1 MKKYRFVLP
10 LALLAAC
17 NSGEQTTTTEIIE
30 PAAKVFE
37 YTPAPGQFIGD
48 PATGSDRI
56 TTPEQACTYAEGR
69 LREGLFVSLGG
80 WGGYIVAGF
89 GSPVKADGGSELLV
103 KGNPI
108 ASSSEPGV
116 VWVMQDANGNSLPDD
131 EWYML
136 RGSEHDNP
144 ATKHNY
150 TIEYTR
156 PAADNSPVAWKDNQG
171 GEGTIDRMG
180 EHAQP
185 SYFPAWIDGQTVS
198 FNGICLPPNV
208 RQGDIE
214 GEGQGWICDSF
225 AWGYADNYTPR
236 DMLRGYN
243 RFSIANAVAA
253 DGKAANLSRIDFIM
267 VQTGVN
273 AKAPAIGELSTEV
286 CGIACRRT
294 VVQ

>member
-1 MKKYRFVLP
+1 MKKYLLALP

-48 PATGSDRI
+48 PANGSDRI
-56 TTPEQACTYAEGR
+56 TTPAQACAYAEKR
-69 LREGLFVSLGG
+69 LGEQLYVSLGG

-89 GSPVKADGGSELLV
+89 TSPVKPDGGGELLV
-103 KGNPI
+103 MGNPM

-131 EWYML
+131 TWYML

-144 ATKHNY
+144 ATIHDY
-150 TIEYTR
+150 SIEYT
-156 PAADNSPVAWKDNQG
+156 ASATDNTPVPWKDNQG
-171 GEGTIDRMG
+171 NEGTIDRMG
-180 EHAQP
+180 EHTQP
-185 SYFPAWIDGQTVS
+185 SYYPAWTGKNS
-198 FNGICLPPNV
+198 FSGIRLPSNV
-208 RQGDIE
+208 RQGNIE
-214 GEGQGWICDSF
+214 GEGQGWICDPF
-225 AWGYADNYTPR
+225 AWGYADNYTPK
-236 DMLRGYN
+236 DMLRGHN
-243 RFSIANAVAA
+243 RFSIANAVTT
-253 DGKAANLSRIDFIM
+253 DGKAANLPQVDFIM

-294 VVQ
+294 VLVQ